1 MKYQLQYYNVFI
13 LDYFHKELI
22 TKLFRKIQENYFGA
36 ILGRFSRIWAKIH
49 FPEKKGLCQFLSIP
63 IIYHHKKNQKKPK
76 SIPE

>member
-49 FPEKKGLCQFLSIP
+49 FPENDSASF
-63 IIYHHKKNQKKPK
+63 
-76 SIPE
+76 